1 MKPVQ
6 AGTGQLLATNRT
18 RAGDAA
24 TIPSDLYV
32 PGNRALVA
40 AGVLAAPLV
49 FAGYVGLTMLLILPL
64 LGLRTI
70 FPRTAP
76 STGPWHDSIG
86 RDRR

>member
-6 AGTGQLLATNRT
+6 VGIADLLATYRA

-24 TIPSDLYV
+24 TIPSDPYV
-32 PGNRALVA
+32 PGNRALIA

-64 LGLRTI
+64 LGLRNM

-76 STGPWHDSIG
+76 STGPWRDSPG

>member
-1 MKPVQ
+1 MKPVL
-6 AGTGQLLATNRT
+6 AGIGHPFAAYRA

-24 TIPSDLYV
+24 TIASDLYV
-32 PGNRALVA
+32 PRNRALVA

-76 STGPWHDSIG
+76 STGPWYDGIG